1 MERHYLSMTE
11 KYLRLCFA
19 CLMKEEH
26 KVTLP
31 IASATAKEEDQ
42 ATCADDTG
50 ENPMQLELSRFTMP
64 RLTSINRSYAS
75 PMDNNNWT
83 EFFSHGL
90 DLTDIHASTR
100 LQLQQAV
107 PWSQLLGKE
116 DSNLEV
122 YTDGFYFAKSGI
134 GAWPPR
140 ACERC
145 GRQPCKRAL
154 RTCFWMARLAMVSSW
169 L

>member
-11 KYLRLCFA
+11 KCLRLCFA

-42 ATCADDTG
+42 ATCADGTG
-50 ENPMQLELSRFTMP
+50 ENPMQLELSRFIGNAALDLDQQII
-64 RLTSINRSYAS
+64 RL
-75 PMDNNNWT
+75 DNSNWT

-116 DSNLEV
+116 DS
-122 YTDGFYFAKSGI
+122 I
-134 GAWPPR
+134 
-140 ACERC
+140 
-145 GRQPCKRAL
+145 QP
-154 RTCFWMARLAMVSSW
+154 
-169 L
+169 